1 MSYRYCKLHM
11 RDFFHK
17 TYFTRIQNLEELN
30 AFDATNNLLH
40 DIIRNESLEKDFIR
54 VVQEAGHQLDQT
66 TIQAIFQKAKKK
78 TNISEHRDSAFY
90 YDNATIELVAQKEAF
105 LKELPKELQKRL
117 KRICNKYLEGC
128 PKHTRHTK
136 MGDPAQEILKFID
149 SEKVDMVVMPTHGER
164 GIFPFGSVTEKV
176 VKNSTVPVLT
186 IPIQIENDDALRVL
200 VITGAGDKA
209 FVAGADIKELVDR
222 DARLGRR
229 VSRERQEIFS
239 RIENLHVPVIA
250 AVNGYALG
258 GGLELA
264 LACSIRIC
272 SEKAQ
277 FGAPEVKL
285 GIIPGDGGTQRLPRL
300 IGLGRAM
307 EMIITGDFIGA
318 QEAYRI
324 GLVNKVFPPDKL
336 NEEATGLARKIA
348 SRPPLAVR
356 YAKEAVNRSQEGDSA
371 SGFALESYLHALSC
385 TTEDKK
391 EGVSAFLEKRKG
403 KFKGK

>member
-1 MSYRYCKLHM
+1 MY
-11 RDFFHK
+11 K
-17 TYFTRIQNLEELN
+17 TLIYEKKENIGLLTINRPEKMNAISQGLTAELN
-30 AFDATNNLLH
+30 QLL
-40 DIIRNESLEKDFIR
+40 DEIEKDD
-54 VVQEAGHQLDQT
+54 E
-66 TIQAIFQKAKKK
+66 
-78 TNISEHRDSAFY
+78 
-90 YDNATIELVAQKEAF
+90 
-105 LKELPKELQKRL
+105 
-117 KRICNKYLEGC
+117 
-128 PKHTRHTK
+128 
-136 MGDPAQEILKFID
+136 
-149 SEKVDMVVMPTHGER
+149 
-164 GIFPFGSVTEKV
+164 
-176 VKNSTVPVLT
+176 
-186 IPIQIENDDALRVL
+186 LRVL

-209 FVAGADIKELVDR
+209 FVAGADINELVNR

-300 IGLGRAM
+300 VGQGRAM
-307 EMIITGDFIGA
+307 EMIITGDFIDA

-324 GLVNKVFPPDKL
+324 GLANRVFPPEKL
-336 NEEATGLARKIA
+336 REKAMELAQKIA

-356 YAKEAVNRSQEGDSA
+356 YAKEAVNRSQEGDTA

-391 EGVSAFLEKRKG
+391 EGVAAFLEKRKG

>member
-1 MSYRYCKLHM
+1 MY
-11 RDFFHK
+11 K
-17 TYFTRIQNLEELN
+17 TLIYEKKENIGLLTINRPEKLN
-30 AFDATNNLLH
+30 A
-40 DIIRNESLEKDFIR
+40 ISNEL
-54 VVQEAGHQLDQT
+54 
-66 TIQAIFQKAKKK
+66 
-78 TNISEHRDSAFY
+78 ISE
-90 YDNATIELVAQKEAF
+90 
-105 LKELPKELQKRL
+105 LKDLLDKIK
-117 KRICNKYLEGC
+117 N
-128 PKHTRHTK
+128 
-136 MGDPAQEILKFID
+136 D
-149 SEKVDMVVMPTHGER
+149 GE
-164 GIFPFGSVTEKV
+164 
-176 VKNSTVPVLT
+176 
-186 IPIQIENDDALRVL
+186 LRVL
-200 VITGAGDKA
+200 ILTGAGDKA

-229 VSRERQEIFS
+229 VSKERQEVFS
-239 RIENLHVPVIA
+239 RIENLPVPVIA

-300 IGLGRAM
+300 VGLGRAM
-307 EMIITGDFIGA
+307 ELILTGDFIDA

-324 GLVNKVFPPDKL
+324 GLVNKVLPQEELMDK
-336 NEEATGLARKIA
+336 ATELAKKIA

-356 YAKEAVNRSQEGDSA
+356 FAKEAVNRSQEGDAA

>member
-1 MSYRYCKLHM
+1 MYEKKENVGFLTINRPEKMNALSQEL
-11 RDFFHK
+11 
-17 TYFTRIQNLEELN
+17 TAELSLLLEE
-30 AFDATNNLLH
+30 
-40 DIIRNESLEKDFIR
+40 
-54 VVQEAGHQLDQT
+54 
-66 TIQAIFQKAKKK
+66 
-78 TNISEHRDSAFY
+78 
-90 YDNATIELVAQKEAF
+90 
-105 LKELPKELQKRL
+105 
-117 KRICNKYLEGC
+117 
-128 PKHTRHTK
+128 
-136 MGDPAQEILKFID
+136 
-149 SEKVDMVVMPTHGER
+149 
-164 GIFPFGSVTEKV
+164 
-176 VKNSTVPVLT
+176 
-186 IPIQIENDDALRVL
+186 IENDDELRVI

-209 FVAGADIKELVDR
+209 FMAGADINELVDR

-258 GGLELA
+258 AGLELA

-300 IGLGRAM
+300 VGQGRAM
-307 EMIITGDFIGA
+307 EMIITGDFIDA
-318 QEAYRI
+318 QEAYRT
-324 GLVNKVFPPDKL
+324 GLVNKVFPPEKL
-336 NEEATGLARKIA
+336 KEEAMELAEKIA

-356 YAKEAVNRSQEGDSA
+356 YAKEAVNRSQEDSA

>member
-1 MSYRYCKLHM
+1 MY
-11 RDFFHK
+11 K
-17 TYFTRIQNLEELN
+17 TLMY
-30 AFDATNNLLH
+30 
-40 DIIRNESLEKDFIR
+40 EKK
-54 VVQEAGHQLDQT
+54 E
-66 TIQAIFQKAKKK
+66 
-78 TNISEHRDSAFY
+78 NIG
-90 YDNATIELVAQKEAF
+90 L
-105 LKELPKELQKRL
+105 
-117 KRICNKYLEGC
+117 
-128 PKHTRHTK
+128 
-136 MGDPAQEILKFID
+136 
-149 SEKVDMVVMPTHGER
+149 
-164 GIFPFGSVTEKV
+164 
-176 VKNSTVPVLT
+176 LT
-186 IPIQIENDDALRVL
+186 INRPEKMNAISQELTVELSLFLDEIENDDELRVI

-209 FVAGADIKELVDR
+209 FVAGADINELVDR

-300 IGLGRAM
+300 VGQGRAM
-307 EMIITGDFIGA
+307 EMIITGDFIDA

-324 GLVNKVFPPDKL
+324 GLVNKVFPPEKL
-336 NEEATGLARKIA
+336 KEEAMELAKKIA
-348 SRPPLAVR
+348 SRPHLAVR
-356 YAKEAVNRSQEGDSA
+356 YAKEAVNRSQEGDSV

>member
-1 MSYRYCKLHM
+1 MY
-11 RDFFHK
+11 K
-17 TYFTRIQNLEELN
+17 TLIY
-30 AFDATNNLLH
+30 
-40 DIIRNESLEKDFIR
+40 EKK
-54 VVQEAGHQLDQT
+54 E
-66 TIQAIFQKAKKK
+66 
-78 TNISEHRDSAFY
+78 NIG
-90 YDNATIELVAQKEAF
+90 L
-105 LKELPKELQKRL
+105 
-117 KRICNKYLEGC
+117 
-128 PKHTRHTK
+128 
-136 MGDPAQEILKFID
+136 
-149 SEKVDMVVMPTHGER
+149 
-164 GIFPFGSVTEKV
+164 
-176 VKNSTVPVLT
+176 LT
-186 IPIQIENDDALRVL
+186 INRPEKMNAISQELTAELSLLLDEIENDDELRVI

-209 FVAGADIKELVDR
+209 FVAGADINELVDR

-300 IGLGRAM
+300 VGQGRAM
-307 EMIITGDFIGA
+307 EMIITGDFIDA

-324 GLVNKVFPPDKL
+324 GLVNKVFTPEKL
-336 NEEATGLARKIA
+336 KEEAMELAKKIA

>member
-1 MSYRYCKLHM
+1 MY
-11 RDFFHK
+11 K
-17 TYFTRIQNLEELN
+17 TLIYEKKENIGLLTINRPEKLN
-30 AFDATNNLLH
+30 A
-40 DIIRNESLEKDFIR
+40 ISNEL
-54 VVQEAGHQLDQT
+54 
-66 TIQAIFQKAKKK
+66 
-78 TNISEHRDSAFY
+78 ISE
-90 YDNATIELVAQKEAF
+90 
-105 LKELPKELQKRL
+105 LKKLLDE
-117 KRICNKYLEGC
+117 
-128 PKHTRHTK
+128 
-136 MGDPAQEILKFID
+136 
-149 SEKVDMVVMPTHGER
+149 
-164 GIFPFGSVTEKV
+164 
-176 VKNSTVPVLT
+176 
-186 IPIQIENDDALRVL
+186 IENDGELRALIL
-200 VITGAGDKA
+200 TGAGDKA

-229 VSRERQEIFS
+229 VSKERQEVFS
-239 RIENLHVPVIA
+239 RIENLPVPVIA

-300 IGLGRAM
+300 VGLGRAM
-307 EMIITGDFIGA
+307 EMILTGDFIDA

-324 GLVNKVFPPDKL
+324 GLVNKVLPQKEL
-336 NEEATGLARKIA
+336 MKKAMELAKKIA

-356 YAKEAVNRSQEGDSA
+356 FAKEAVNRSQEGDAA

>member
-1 MSYRYCKLHM
+1 MY
-11 RDFFHK
+11 K
-17 TYFTRIQNLEELN
+17 TLMY
-30 AFDATNNLLH
+30 
-40 DIIRNESLEKDFIR
+40 EKK
-54 VVQEAGHQLDQT
+54 E
-66 TIQAIFQKAKKK
+66 
-78 TNISEHRDSAFY
+78 NIG
-90 YDNATIELVAQKEAF
+90 L
-105 LKELPKELQKRL
+105 
-117 KRICNKYLEGC
+117 
-128 PKHTRHTK
+128 
-136 MGDPAQEILKFID
+136 
-149 SEKVDMVVMPTHGER
+149 
-164 GIFPFGSVTEKV
+164 
-176 VKNSTVPVLT
+176 LT
-186 IPIQIENDDALRVL
+186 INRPEKMNAISQELTAELSLLLDEIENDDELRVI

-209 FVAGADIKELVDR
+209 FVAGADINELVDR

-250 AVNGYALG
+250 AINGYALG

-300 IGLGRAM
+300 VGQGRAM
-307 EMIITGDFIGA
+307 EMIITGDFIDA

-324 GLVNKVFPPDKL
+324 GLVNKVFTPEKL
-336 NEEATGLARKIA
+336 KEEAMELAKKIA

-356 YAKEAVNRSQEGDSA
+356 YAKEAVNRSQEGDSV

>member
-1 MSYRYCKLHM
+1 MY
-11 RDFFHK
+11 K
-17 TYFTRIQNLEELN
+17 TLIYEKKENIGLLTINRPEKLN
-30 AFDATNNLLH
+30 A
-40 DIIRNESLEKDFIR
+40 ISNEL
-54 VVQEAGHQLDQT
+54 
-66 TIQAIFQKAKKK
+66 
-78 TNISEHRDSAFY
+78 ISE
-90 YDNATIELVAQKEAF
+90 
-105 LKELPKELQKRL
+105 LKDLLDK
-117 KRICNKYLEGC
+117 I
-128 PKHTRHTK
+128 
-136 MGDPAQEILKFID
+136 
-149 SEKVDMVVMPTHGER
+149 
-164 GIFPFGSVTEKV
+164 
-176 VKNSTVPVLT
+176 KND
-186 IPIQIENDDALRVL
+186 EELRVL
-200 VITGAGDKA
+200 IITGAGDKA

-222 DARLGRR
+222 DASQGRR
-229 VSRERQEIFS
+229 ISQERQEIFS
-239 RIENLHVPVIA
+239 RIENLPVPVIA

-300 IGLGRAM
+300 VGLGRAM
-307 EMIITGDFIGA
+307 ELILTGDFIDA

-324 GLVNKVFPPDKL
+324 GLVNKVLPQEELMDK
-336 NEEATGLARKIA
+336 ATELAKKIA

-356 YAKEAVNRSQEGDSA
+356 FAKEAVNRSQEGDAA

>member
-1 MSYRYCKLHM
+1 MY
-11 RDFFHK
+11 K
-17 TYFTRIQNLEELN
+17 TLIYEKKENVGLLILNRPEKMNAISQELT
-30 AFDATNNLLH
+30 AELSLL
-40 DIIRNESLEKDFIR
+40 
-54 VVQEAGHQLDQT
+54 LD
-66 TIQAIFQKAKKK
+66 
-78 TNISEHRDSAFY
+78 E
-90 YDNATIELVAQKEAF
+90 
-105 LKELPKELQKRL
+105 
-117 KRICNKYLEGC
+117 
-128 PKHTRHTK
+128 
-136 MGDPAQEILKFID
+136 
-149 SEKVDMVVMPTHGER
+149 
-164 GIFPFGSVTEKV
+164 
-176 VKNSTVPVLT
+176 
-186 IPIQIENDDALRVL
+186 IENDAELRVI
-200 VITGAGDKA
+200 VITGEGDKA
-209 FVAGADIKELVDR
+209 FMAGADINELVDR

-258 GGLELA
+258 AGLELA

-300 IGLGRAM
+300 VGQGRAM
-307 EMIITGDFIGA
+307 EMIITGDFIDA

-324 GLVNKVFPPDKL
+324 GLVNKVFPLDKL
-336 NEEATGLARKIA
+336 MEKAMELAQKIA
-348 SRPPLAVR
+348 LRPPLAVR
-356 YAKEAVNRSQEGDSA
+356 YAKEAVNRSQEGDTA

>member
-1 MSYRYCKLHM
+1 MY
-11 RDFFHK
+11 K
-17 TYFTRIQNLEELN
+17 TLIYEKKENIGLLTINRPEKLN
-30 AFDATNNLLH
+30 AISNELISELKKLL
-40 DIIRNESLEKDFIR
+40 DEIEKDEDLR
-54 VVQEAGHQLDQT
+54 AL
-66 TIQAIFQKAKKK
+66 
-78 TNISEHRDSAFY
+78 
-90 YDNATIELVAQKEAF
+90 
-105 LKELPKELQKRL
+105 
-117 KRICNKYLEGC
+117 
-128 PKHTRHTK
+128 
-136 MGDPAQEILKFID
+136 IL
-149 SEKVDMVVMPTHGER
+149 
-164 GIFPFGSVTEKV
+164 
-176 VKNSTVPVLT
+176 
-186 IPIQIENDDALRVL
+186 
-200 VITGAGDKA
+200 TGAGDKA

-229 VSRERQEIFS
+229 VSQERQEVFS
-239 RIENLHVPVIA
+239 RIENLPVPVIA

-300 IGLGRAM
+300 VGLGRAM
-307 EMIITGDFIGA
+307 ELILTGDFIDA

-324 GLVNKVFPPDKL
+324 GLVNKVLPQEELMDKAM
-336 NEEATGLARKIA
+336 ELAKKIA

-356 YAKEAVNRSQEGDSA
+356 FAKEAVNRSQEGDAA

>member
-1 MSYRYCKLHM
+1 MY
-11 RDFFHK
+11 K
-17 TYFTRIQNLEELN
+17 TLMY
-30 AFDATNNLLH
+30 
-40 DIIRNESLEKDFIR
+40 EKK
-54 VVQEAGHQLDQT
+54 E
-66 TIQAIFQKAKKK
+66 
-78 TNISEHRDSAFY
+78 NIG
-90 YDNATIELVAQKEAF
+90 L
-105 LKELPKELQKRL
+105 
-117 KRICNKYLEGC
+117 
-128 PKHTRHTK
+128 
-136 MGDPAQEILKFID
+136 
-149 SEKVDMVVMPTHGER
+149 
-164 GIFPFGSVTEKV
+164 
-176 VKNSTVPVLT
+176 LT
-186 IPIQIENDDALRVL
+186 INRPEKMNAISQELTAELSLLLDEIENDDELRVI

-209 FVAGADIKELVDR
+209 FMAGADINELVDR

-300 IGLGRAM
+300 VGQGRAM
-307 EMIITGDFIGA
+307 EMIITGDFIDA

-324 GLVNKVFPPDKL
+324 GLVNKVFPPEKL
-336 NEEATGLARKIA
+336 KEEAMELAKKIA